1 MHTTSFAEVLIK
13 LAPVP
18 TEEQP
23 EETCRLVGHSR
34 VLFLSR
40 VGAIC
45 ARCGKPYHLSGDPAA
60 LLETHVL
67 IFVESV
73 GCSLRSDTQQAY
85 NNLTWK
91 DFHKMPAAVIA
102 FLRAAHHGQLP
113 RNIADIPE

>member
-1 MHTTSFAEVLIK
+1 MHTTSFAEALIK

-18 TEEQP
+18 IEEQP
-23 EETCRLVGHSR
+23 KKTCHLVGHSR

-40 VGAIC
+40 VGAFC
-45 ARCGKPYHLSGDPAA
+45 ARCGDPYHLSGDPAA

-67 IFVESV
+67 IFVEPD
-73 GCSLRSDTQQAY
+73 GCSLRSDTQQTY

-91 DFHKMPAAVIA
+91 DFHKMPAAVIT

-113 RNIADIPE
+113 HNIADIPE